1 MVAGGVMQ
9 LRAQH
14 GMHRLRL
21 LRRRRPAGA
30 DGPDGLV
37 GDDDLADAVA
47 VGMDDSGQLTSDD
60 RLGMARLALRLLQ
73 SCVREEGLARAALQ
87 YGAVEGMLA
96 AAVQQQPINA
106 QLLADVAQVLTTL
119 VAQFKLDTVAWF
131 AQRSSVHAQA
141 LALLAAQPGAGAV
154 PAQLASR
161 LAEVGPSWP
170 WQCPVP
176 YKNPAL
182 ASALELGDASSST
195 AAAPG
200 GAPIRLLDD
209 RGQPITRK
217 FDVFLSHRQIDSQD
231 LIKALKIQLELD
243 GYICFLGQCGMRGE
257 LAHGFWRGVG
267 AGWSL

>member
-1 MVAGGVMQ
+1 
-9 LRAQH
+9 
-14 GMHRLRL
+14 
-21 LRRRRPAGA
+21 
-30 DGPDGLV
+30 
-37 GDDDLADAVA
+37 
-47 VGMDDSGQLTSDD
+47 
-60 RLGMARLALRLLQ
+60 
-73 SCVREEGLARAALQ
+73 VREEGLARAALQ

-96 AAVQQQPINA
+96 AAVQQQPVNA

-131 AQRSSVHAQA
+131 AQRSSMHAQA

-161 LAEVGPSWP
+161 LAEVGPSWS

-182 ASALELGDASSST
+182 AAALELGDASSST

-243 GYICFLGQCGMRGE
+243 GYICFLGQSETREGWR
-257 LAHGFWRGVG
+257 HGCSRGV